1 MTMTPDEISCQHTGA
16 GEAEI
21 VLHLPAT
28 LFWFK
33 GHFAVQPLLP
43 GVAQLEWVMHY
54 ASRLLTPDYR
64 FHSIQN
70 VKFQAPLLPE
80 NRVTLTLTWLEA
92 RQVLAFRY
100 QRHDGDA
107 RHTTS
112 SGKIRLCR

>member
-1 MTMTPDEISCQHTGA
+1 MTPHKIECHQPQPGQ
-16 GEAEI
+16 AEI
-21 VLHLPAT
+21 TFSLEPE

-43 GVAQLEWVMHY
+43 GVAQLDWVMHFS
-54 ASRLLTPDYR
+54 AMLLTPGFY

-80 NRVTLTLTWLEA
+80 NRVTLRLNWHEERGSLTFAYL
-92 RQVLAFRY
+92 
-100 QRHDGDA
+100 RHDGA
-107 RHTTS
+107 TLHTAS

>member
-1 MTMTPDEISCQHTGA
+1 MTKTPDEISCQHTGA

-70 VKFQAPLLPE
+70 VKFQAPLLPG
-80 NRVTLTLTWLEA
+80 NRITLTLTWQASREM
-92 RQVLAFRY
+92 LAFRY

>member
-1 MTMTPDEISCQHTGA
+1 MIPHEIKRHQA
-16 GEAEI
+16 QPQQLEI
-21 VLHLPAT
+21 VLHLDPS
-28 LFWFK
+28 LFWFS
-33 GHFAVQPLLP
+33 GHFTVQPLLP
-43 GVAQLEWVMHY
+43 GVAQLDWVMHY
-54 ASRLLTPDYR
+54 ATTLLTPGWR

-80 NRVTLTLTWLEA
+80 TTVTLTLSWQET
-92 RQVLAFRY
+92 RQLLTFSY